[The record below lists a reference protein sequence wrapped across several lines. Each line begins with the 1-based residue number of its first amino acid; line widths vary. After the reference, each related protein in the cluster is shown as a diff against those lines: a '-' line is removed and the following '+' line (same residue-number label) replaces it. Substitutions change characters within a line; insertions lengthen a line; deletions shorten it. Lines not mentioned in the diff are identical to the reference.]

1 MLDNVWKIRNN
12 DIRNGLYMR
21 VLIERFEQYLYGE
34 RHVSLHTQRNY
45 LREIEEFRKYLI
57 EQQGKK
63 EGDEPDIRFADRRLI
78 RRYLSTSGDNL
89 APASVSR
96 RLSALKTFFKF
107 LVREGAVE
115 TNPADLIRGPK
126 LPKHL
131 PEHLAVDE
139 MFALLATPDGE
150 ANIGK
155 RDKAWLELL
164 YATGMRVGEL
174 VSLKISDV
182 DLKQAMVRIFG
193 KGRKERIVPLTP
205 KAVAAI
211 TDYLAARAEFPK
223 YRDREALFLN
233 YRGGRLGER
242 GIRKLLDQYILKC
255 SINRHISPHAL
266 RHTFATHLLEGG
278 ADLRSIQ
285 ELLGHVSL
293 STTQKYTHTNID
305 YLTLVYDKT
314 HPKA

>member
-1 MLDNVWKIRNN
+1 M
-12 DIRNGLYMR
+12 
-21 VLIERFEQYLYGE
+21 
-34 RHVSLHTQRNY
+34 
-45 LREIEEFRKYLI
+45 
-57 EQQGKK
+57 EQQGVSK
-63 EGDEPDIRFADRRLI
+63 GGEPELRLVDRRLI
-78 RRYLSTSGDNL
+78 RQYLATAGDAL

-96 RLSALKTFFKF
+96 RLSALRTFFKF
-107 LVREGAVE
+107 LVREGAME
-115 TNPADLIRGPK
+115 INPADMIKGPK

-131 PEHLAVDE
+131 PEYLGVDE
-139 MFALLATPDGE
+139 IFALLETPEKDSPL
-150 ANIGK
+150 GK

-174 VSLKISDV
+174 VGLKTSDV
-182 DLKQAMVRIFG
+182 DLAQATVRVYG
-193 KGRKERIVPLTP
+193 KGRKERIAPLTP
-205 KAVAAI
+205 KAVTALKN
-211 TDYLAARAEFPK
+211 YLAV
-223 YRDREALFLN
+223 RDESEKEKSGDALFLN

-242 GIRKLLDQYILKC
+242 GIRKLLDRYILKC
-255 SINRHISPHAL
+255 SITRHISPHAL
-266 RHTFATHLLEGG
+266 RHTFATHLLESG

>member
-1 MLDNVWKIRNN
+1 
-12 DIRNGLYMR
+12 MR
-21 VLIERFEQYLYGE
+21 DLIERFEQYLYGE
-34 RHVSLHTQRNY
+34 RHMSLHTQRNY

-63 EGDEPDIRFADRRLI
+63 EGEEPDIKFADRRLI

-131 PEHLAVDE
+131 PEHLGVDE
-139 MFALLATPDGE
+139 MFALLAMPDGE
-150 ANIGK
+150 TNIGK
-155 RDKAWLELL
+155 RDRAWLELL

-182 DLKQAMVRIFG
+182 DIKQAMARIFG

-223 YRDREALFLN
+223 YQNKEALFLN

-266 RHTFATHLLEGG
+266 RHTFATHLLESG

>member
-1 MLDNVWKIRNN
+1 
-12 DIRNGLYMR
+12 MR
-21 VLIERFEQYLYGE
+21 DLIERFEQYLYGE
-34 RHVSLHTQRNY
+34 RHMSLHTQRNY

-63 EGDEPDIRFADRRLI
+63 EGEEPGIKFADRRLI

-131 PEHLAVDE
+131 PEYLGVDE
-139 MFALLATPDGE
+139 MFALLAMTDGE
-150 ANIGK
+150 TNIGK
-155 RDKAWLELL
+155 RDRAWLELL

-182 DLKQAMVRIFG
+182 DIKQAMVRIFG

-223 YRDREALFLN
+223 YQNKEALFLN

-266 RHTFATHLLEGG
+266 RHTFATHLLESG